1 MAYKK
6 RFDTSSAYG
15 QLIILVFLPI
25 CVLAAVG
32 GILVFHETMRAS
44 ESEQEALAEA
54 VLIRYKPMV
63 TELIP
68 ELLEQEREQL
78 KDNKKT
84 AKQIVGGVASASQ
97 NALETSINNS
107 QLPLS
112 QVHSDHYIGASGGS
126 LNSAVLSEQALGGIK
141 TPSASSAIILD
152 ESRAIDANR
161 SNSTVVPKGA
171 MATLVAIRDK
181 LSRMQSEQHV
191 QRIAII
197 NEDNQV
203 LATVGYGVDEAWP
216 MIDASQNFLSQQETP
231 IGTSYGSV
239 LGEFE
244 GQRLWLLVDMDN
256 EPLYIARYRIAMAL
270 VITGLL
276 TLLILLLSL
285 NIYAKRWIAPIYELR
300 LQLQRTHADNL
311 YKPIP
316 VESDG
321 ELNLLQ
327 QDLVKT
333 LRRLHS
339 SFQELKDH
347 AEQTEDDLRLAF
359 DEMEMQNISIRNSRD
374 AAISTSQAK
383 SAFLA
388 NISHELRTPL
398 NSIDGFINLLA
409 RHGELNAEQDLYVQ
423 TIRKSS
429 AHLLALV
436 NDVLDFSKIEAGK
449 LLLDRHEFDLYD
461 TVYDVVDMLSPVSA
475 EKGLRVAVLFYNDVP
490 MRIIGDAL
498 RLKQILTNIVGNAIK
513 FTDTGDVV
521 VRVSLD
527 DYQDNYLMISVQDSG
542 KGISEADQKMLFQSF
557 SQGDPSITRQYGGSG
572 LGLVISKQL
581 TRLMGGDIGFYDNAQ
596 ENIAN
601 QGATFWFRMPTHVD
615 VLEAETGQTIAL
627 PVLAPLASPTDE
639 FHILVWIN
647 HAASRQ
653 VLKASL
659 QNLPIHLTQ
668 ANSLPGVL
676 ESLKERGNY
685 WDWVIV
691 DNDTQDDMMA
701 LLKQIRLHYQGKLAV
716 FGYQVTADQALL
728 NRYHANI
735 LYEPLDKRQ
744 LYAMLDTQK
753 KTLPV
758 QNQMPRWH
766 GVTVLAVDDH
776 LPNLLVLDALL
787 SEFGINVI
795 TANSG
800 FDAIEIISKQQTKH
814 HKTAKTAQQSLS
826 NKTQLSK
833 AEARAQVSKTTT
845 HSNVNIHNNV
855 DDKTRTDDKDN
866 IDLIFMDIQM
876 PRMSGR
882 EAAQQIRNI
891 ENPDS
896 RIPIIALTAH
906 GLADERDKLIASG
919 IDDYVGKP
927 ISQPQLLQVLQKW
940 LDRPATSERY
950 ALPNPSDSA
959 PDELPID
966 THTQSLSQMPLS
978 TQNVSALNTSTLN
991 ISVSD
996 SLADTLTTPKTAPKK
1011 TPKLLTQNMTS
1022 NYGDS
1027 HYQNTN
1033 VPISTRKPGMRKDH
1047 NISRPLSLKKIRDNY
1062 LRDSQPRDDY
1072 LREPQRVTQPRYQEV
1087 QHPESNVIAGQGQQ
1101 SLDYQPSDSSL
1112 NSSAIAELA
1121 VLDWQD
1127 ALTRSAN
1134 KPDLAATLV
1143 IMMLDTIANEKEA
1156 LAQAWQDR
1164 DRNEL
1169 SQIAHRILGASRY
1182 TGVPQLRQA
1191 SQDLEDKC
1199 LLNIQHTTP
1208 AQFAMLKPYYETLM
1222 LALTNLQTLDL
1233 DPYPELSF
1241 HRLSENDMTW
1251 KMI

>member
-44 ESEQEALAEA
+44 DSEQEVLAEA
-54 VLIRYKPMV
+54 VLIRYTPV
-63 TELIP
+63 IAELIP
-68 ELLEQEREQL
+68 ELLEQERQ
-78 KDNKKT
+78 
-84 AKQIVGGVASASQ
+84 QVG
-97 NALETSINNS
+97 
-107 QLPLS
+107 
-112 QVHSDHYIGASGGS
+112 
-126 LNSAVLSEQALGGIK
+126 
-141 TPSASSAIILD
+141 SSA
-152 ESRAIDANR
+152 ERTQQA
-161 SNSTVVPKGA
+161 A
-171 MATLVAIRDK
+171 MTTLEGIQDK
-181 LSRMQSEQHV
+181 LGRMQSEQHV

-197 NEDNQV
+197 NEGNQI
-203 LATVGYGVDEAWP
+203 LATVGYGLNEEWP
-216 MIDASQNFLSQQETP
+216 LISDSASFLSQRPTP
-231 IGTSYGSV
+231 VGTAYGSV

-244 GQRLWLLVDMDN
+244 GQTLWLLVDMDN

-270 VITGLL
+270 VITGLF
-276 TLLILLLSL
+276 TILILLLSL
-285 NIYAKRWIAPIYELR
+285 NIYSKRWIAPIYELR
-300 LQLQRTHADNL
+300 LQLQRTHVDNL
-311 YKPIP
+311 YQPVP

-327 QDLVKT
+327 QDLVRT
-333 LRRLHS
+333 LRRLHR

-359 DEMEMQNISIRNSRD
+359 DEMEMQNISIRNARD

-409 RHGELNAEQDLYVQ
+409 RHGELNPEQDLYVQ

-449 LLLDRHEFDLYD
+449 LVLDRHEFDLYD
-461 TVYDVVDMLSPVSA
+461 TIYDVVDMLSPVSA
-475 EKGLRVAVLFYNDVP
+475 EKGLRMAVLFYNDVP
-490 MRIIGDAL
+490 MRINGDAL
-498 RLKQILTNIVGNAIK
+498 RLKQVLTNIVGNAIK
-513 FTDTGDVV
+513 FTDSGDVV

-527 DYQDNYLMISVQDSG
+527 DHRDNYLMISVQDSG
-542 KGISEADQKMLFQSF
+542 KGISLADQKMLFQSF
-557 SQGDPSITRQYGGSG
+557 SQGDPSITRQYGGTG

-581 TRLMGGDIGFYDNAQ
+581 TRLMGGDIGFHDNAQ

-601 QGATFWFRMPTHVD
+601 QGATFWFRMPAHVD
-615 VLEAETGQTIAL
+615 VLEAATGQTIEL
-627 PVLAPLASPTDE
+627 PVLAPLASDTDE
-639 FHILVWIN
+639 FNVLVWIN
-647 HAASRQ
+647 HTASIQ

-659 QNLPIHLTQ
+659 QYLPIKLTQ

-676 ESLKERGNY
+676 ESLKEHGNY

-691 DNDTQDDMMA
+691 DDDTQDDMMA

-716 FGYQVTADQALL
+716 FGYQVAADQALL

-744 LYAMLDTQK
+744 LYAMLDTQSRS
-753 KTLPV
+753 TPQSL
-758 QNQMPRWH
+758 QEPRWK

-787 SEFGINVI
+787 SELGIQVV
-795 TANSG
+795 TASSG
-800 FDAIEIISKQQTKH
+800 FDAIEIISKQQTKNI
-814 HKTAKTAQQSLS
+814 KTAKSDKQSLS

-833 AEARAQVSKTTT
+833 AETRDEINKKTNSAFYHEDT
-845 HSNVNIHNNV
+845 SA
-855 DDKTRTDDKDN
+855 DDKAATQDKDN

-876 PRMSGR
+876 PRMSGH
-882 EAAQQIRNI
+882 EAAKQIRNI
-891 ENPDS
+891 ENADS

-919 IDDYVGKP
+919 INDYVGKP

-940 LDRPATSERY
+940 LGRKSTTPQLT
-950 ALPNPSDSA
+950 ALPDTDLQSFGLQHSD
-959 PDELPID
+959 L
-966 THTQSLSQMPLS
+966 QG
-978 TQNVSALNTSTLN
+978 
-991 ISVSD
+991 D
-996 SLADTLTTPKTAPKK
+996 SLQGANVQSIDPTEAELTAIDSLRGYSINDNNLSNDLLSNNVNGQETQASSGMSSDNSTATYPIIRGDGVDRDSTSISSEPKIT
-1011 TPKLLTQNMTS
+1011 
-1022 NYGDS
+1022 
-1027 HYQNTN
+1027 
-1033 VPISTRKPGMRKDH
+1033 
-1047 NISRPLSLKKIRDNY
+1047 RPLSLKKIRDDY
-1062 LRDSQPRDDY
+1062 LRDSQPRDGYRRDTA
-1072 LREPQRVTQPRYQEV
+1072 RDIQPRY
-1087 QHPESNVIAGQGQQ
+1087 ESLRLQKQGQSPLLQ
-1101 SLDYQPSDSSL
+1101 SPTKSIDSSQDQ
-1112 NSSAIAELA
+1112 NSQDRTAHVNSTLHEQINNDLSHNNISKSDTSNI
-1121 VLDWQD
+1121 LDWQD

-1134 KPDLAATLV
+1134 KPELAAKLI
-1143 IMMLDTIANEKEA
+1143 IMMIDTINDEKQA
-1156 LAQAWQDR
+1156 LIQAWEAH
-1164 DRNEL
+1164 DRNML
-1169 SQIAHRILGASRY
+1169 AQIAHRILGGSRY

-1199 LLNIQHTTP
+1199 LLNVQHTTP
-1208 AQFAMLKPYYETLM
+1208 VQFAMIEPYYE
-1222 LALTNLQTLDL
+1222 ALLTALDNLQKVDL
-1233 DPYPELSF
+1233 SSYPQLNY

>member
-32 GILVFHETMRAS
+32 GILVFYETTRAS
-44 ESEQEALAEA
+44 NTEQEVLAEA
-54 VLIRYKPMV
+54 VLIRHTPAIA
-63 TELIP
+63 ELIP
-68 ELLEQEREQL
+68 ELLEQAGQQ
-78 KDNKKT
+78 DDSDANTDKT
-84 AKQIVGGVASASQ
+84 AME
-97 NALETSINNS
+97 LE
-107 QLPLS
+107 
-112 QVHSDHYIGASGGS
+112 G
-126 LNSAVLSEQALGGIK
+126 
-141 TPSASSAIILD
+141 
-152 ESRAIDANR
+152 
-161 SNSTVVPKGA
+161 
-171 MATLVAIRDK
+171 IRDK
-181 LSRMQSEQHV
+181 LGRIQSEQHV

-197 NEDNQV
+197 DENNQV
-203 LATVGYGVDEAWP
+203 LMAVGYGLNEEWP
-216 MIDASQNFLSQQETP
+216 PLDINVKEMSLSQKPTP
-231 IGTSYGSV
+231 IGTAYGRL

-270 VITGLL
+270 VITGLF
-276 TLLILLLSL
+276 TILILLLSL
-285 NIYAKRWIAPIYELR
+285 NIYSKRWIAPIYELR
-300 LQLQRTHADNL
+300 LQLQRTDVDNL
-311 YKPIP
+311 YQPIP

-333 LRRLHS
+333 LRRLHR
-339 SFQELKDH
+339 SFQDLKDH

-359 DEMEMQNISIRNSRD
+359 DEMEMQNISIRNARD

-409 RHGELNAEQDLYVQ
+409 RHGELNPEQDLYVQ

-449 LLLDRHEFDLYD
+449 LVLDRHEFDLYD
-461 TVYDVVDMLSPVSA
+461 TIYDVVDMLSPVAA
-475 EKGLRVAVLFYNDVP
+475 EKGLRMAVLFYNDVP
-490 MRIIGDAL
+490 MRINGDAL
-498 RLKQILTNIVGNAIK
+498 RLKQVLTNIVGNAIK
-513 FTDTGDVV
+513 FTDSGDVV

-527 DYQDNYLMISVQDSG
+527 DHRDNYLMISVQDSG
-542 KGISEADQKMLFQSF
+542 KGISLADQKMLFQSF
-557 SQGDPSITRQYGGSG
+557 SQGDPSITRQYGGTG

-581 TRLMGGDIGFYDNAQ
+581 TRLMGGDIGFHDNAQ

-601 QGATFWFRMPTHVD
+601 QGATFWFRMPAHVD
-615 VLEAETGQTIAL
+615 VLEAATGQTIEL
-627 PVLAPLASPTDE
+627 PVLAPLASDTDE
-639 FHILVWIN
+639 FNVLVWIN
-647 HAASRQ
+647 HTASIQ

-659 QNLPIHLTQ
+659 QYLPIKLTQ

-691 DNDTQDDMMA
+691 DDDTQDDMMA

-716 FGYQVTADQALL
+716 FGYQVAADQALL
-728 NRYHANI
+728 NRYHANV

-744 LYAMLDTQK
+744 LYAMLDTQNRSMPK
-753 KTLPV
+753 SL
-758 QNQMPRWH
+758 QEPRWK

-787 SEFGINVI
+787 SELGIQVI
-795 TANSG
+795 TASSG
-800 FDAIEIISKQQTKH
+800 FDAIEIISKQQTKTL
-814 HKTAKTAQQSLS
+814 KTAKGDKQSLS
-826 NKTQLSK
+826 NKTQRSK
-833 AEARAQVSKTTT
+833 AEARREVGKK
-845 HSNVNIHNNV
+845 SNNGLYTEEVGTE
-855 DDKTRTDDKDN
+855 DKGAVHDKGS

-876 PRMSGR
+876 PRMSGH
-882 EAAQQIRNI
+882 EAARQIRNI
-891 ENPDS
+891 ENEDS

-919 IDDYVGKP
+919 INDYVGKP

-940 LDRPATSERY
+940 LGRTTTTPQLT
-950 ALPNPSDSA
+950 ALPDTTLQSANLQEEETPFTDVQSGYAPNENTEEYSSWPSDSTIMA
-959 PDELPID
+959 YPIVKGEQSGRDDMSD
-966 THTQSLSQMPLS
+966 TVNP
-978 TQNVSALNTSTLN
+978 
-991 ISVSD
+991 
-996 SLADTLTTPKTAPKK
+996 
-1011 TPKLLTQNMTS
+1011 
-1022 NYGDS
+1022 
-1027 HYQNTN
+1027 
-1033 VPISTRKPGMRKDH
+1033 RK
-1047 NISRPLSLKKIRDNY
+1047 ITRPLSLKKIRDDY
-1062 LRDSQPRDDY
+1062 LRDSQPREDY
-1072 LREPQRVTQPRYQEV
+1072 RRETPRVTQPRYENFRLQNQEEMPLLYPANDKV
-1087 QHPESNVIAGQGQQ
+1087 TNNRVANDRADSPRNENAVNIESAPYEQNKQ
-1101 SLDYQPSDSSL
+1101 DSDGKPL
-1112 NSSAIAELA
+1112 AI
-1121 VLDWQD
+1121 LDWQD

-1134 KPDLAATLV
+1134 KPDLAAKLI
-1143 IMMLDTIANEKEA
+1143 IMMIDTINDEKQA
-1156 LAQAWQDR
+1156 LTQAWEAR
-1164 DRNEL
+1164 DRPML
-1169 SQIAHRILGASRY
+1169 AQIAHRILGGSRY

-1208 AQFAMLKPYYETLM
+1208 AQFAMLEPYYV
-1222 LALTNLQTLDL
+1222 ALLSALNNLQMLDL
-1233 DPYPELSF
+1233 SAYPQLNY

>member
-6 RFDTSSAYG
+6 RFDNSSAYG

-25 CVLAAVG
+25 CILAAVG
-32 GILVFHETMRAS
+32 GILVFNETMRAS

-54 VLIRYKPMV
+54 VLIRYQPMV

-68 ELLEQEREQL
+68 SLLEQERQQSVANEQ
-78 KDNKKT
+78 N
-84 AKQIVGGVASASQ
+84 AQNIANSMAAASQ
-97 NALETSINNS
+97 TALEDSIRS
-107 QLPLS
+107 ERLPIS
-112 QVHSDHYIGASGGS
+112 QVHSDNYISPRGGRLGS
-126 LNSAVLSEQALGGIK
+126 TVLSEDSLSVPSNNAMVNESQANAGK
-141 TPSASSAIILD
+141 PAQ
-152 ESRAIDANR
+152 
-161 SNSTVVPKGA
+161 GA
-171 MATLVAIRDK
+171 MGTLVSIRDR

-197 NEDNQV
+197 NENNQV
-203 LATVGYGVDEAWP
+203 LAAVGYGVNESWP
-216 MIDASQNFLSQQETP
+216 VIDTTQSFLTKKATP
-231 IGTSYGSV
+231 IGTAYGSV
-239 LGEFE
+239 LGDFE

-276 TLLILLLSL
+276 TILILLLSL

-300 LQLQRTHADNL
+300 LQLQRTHVDNL

-359 DEMEMQNISIRNSRD
+359 DEMEMQNISIRNARD

-409 RHGELNAEQDLYVQ
+409 RHGELNPEQDLYVQ

-449 LLLDRHEFDLYD
+449 LVLDRHEFDLYD
-461 TVYDVVDMLSPVSA
+461 TIYDVVDMLSPVSA
-475 EKGLRVAVLFYNDVP
+475 EKGLRMAVLFYNDVP
-490 MRIIGDAL
+490 MRIVGDAL
-498 RLKQILTNIVGNAIK
+498 RLKQVLTNLVGNAIK
-513 FTDTGDVV
+513 FTDGGDVV

-527 DYQDNYLMISVQDSG
+527 DHRDNYLMISIQDSG
-542 KGISEADQKMLFQSF
+542 KGISLADQKMLFQSF
-557 SQGDPSITRQYGGSG
+557 SQGDPSITRQYGGTG

-581 TRLMGGDIGFYDNAQ
+581 TRIMGGDIGFYDNAQ

-601 QGATFWFRMPTHVD
+601 QGATFWFRMPTHID
-615 VLEAETGQTIAL
+615 VLEAATGQTIAL
-627 PVLAPLASPTDE
+627 PVLAPLASASDE
-639 FHILVWIN
+639 FNVLVWIN
-647 HAASRQ
+647 HVASRQ

-659 QNLPIHLTQ
+659 QNLPIKLTQ

-676 ESLKERGNY
+676 ESLKEQGNY

-716 FGYQVTADQALL
+716 FGYQVAADQTLL
-728 NRYHANI
+728 NRYQANI

-753 KTLPV
+753 KSASLQV
-758 QNQMPRWH
+758 QAPQWQ

-787 SEFGINVI
+787 SELGIHVI

-800 FDAIEIISKQQTKH
+800 FEAIELISKQQTKNI
-814 HKTAKTAQQSLS
+814 KTTKPNQRSLAS
-826 NKTQLSK
+826 KTQTSK
-833 AEARAQVSKTTT
+833 AEDRAQPHKASSTMTST
-845 HSNVNIHNNV
+845 I
-855 DDKTRTDDKDN
+855 DKGTEEQAATNLASQSSDKN
-866 IDLIFMDIQM
+866 RIDLIFMDIQM

-882 EAAQQIRNI
+882 EAAQQIRKI
-891 ENPDS
+891 EAPDS
-896 RIPIIALTAH
+896 HIPIIALTAH
-906 GLADERDKLIASG
+906 GLSDERDKLIASG

-927 ISQPQLLQVLQKW
+927 ISQPQLLRVLQKW
-940 LDRPATSERY
+940 LCR
-950 ALPNPSDSA
+950 
-959 PDELPID
+959 
-966 THTQSLSQMPLS
+966 
-978 TQNVSALNTSTLN
+978 TSTPQRLTEETP
-991 ISVSD
+991 SSQ
-996 SLADTLTTPKTAPKK
+996 SQPTDTSAIDAQGLGTQTA
-1011 TPKLLTQNMTS
+1011 LTS
-1022 NYGDS
+1022 NNNS
-1027 HYQNTN
+1027 L
-1033 VPISTRKPGMRKDH
+1033 VPFESSTSIIEKPTTSYDVSVTHINDKPLGLQANKK
-1047 NISRPLSLKKIRDNY
+1047 ITRPLSLKKIRDDY

-1072 LREPQRVTQPRYQEV
+1072 MREPARITQPRYENPQYQDLQYQEPASIED
-1087 QHPESNVIAGQGQQ
+1087 QA
-1101 SLDYQPSDSSL
+1101 YQALDSSDAQDVENTSEL
-1112 NSSAIAELA
+1112 RLSKSKDTRFKTIAIDDLD
-1121 VLDWQD
+1121 VLDWED
-1127 ALTRSAN
+1127 ALTRSAH
-1134 KPDLAATLV
+1134 KPDLAAKLI
-1143 IMMLDTIANEKEA
+1143 IMMIDTIADEKDT
-1156 LAQAWQDR
+1156 LTQAWQAR
-1164 DRNEL
+1164 DRSML
-1169 SQIAHRILGASRY
+1169 AQIAHRILGASRY

-1191 SQDLEDKC
+1191 SQNLEDKC

-1208 AQFAMLKPYYETLM
+1208 AQFAMLKPYYEGLL
-1222 LALTNLQTLDL
+1222 LALTNLQALDL
-1233 DPYPELSF
+1233 SPYPQLSY

>member
-44 ESEQEALAEA
+44 DSEQEVLAEA
-54 VLIRYKPMV
+54 VLIRYTPV
-63 TELIP
+63 IAELIP
-68 ELLEQEREQL
+68 ELLEQERQ
-78 KDNKKT
+78 
-84 AKQIVGGVASASQ
+84 QVG
-97 NALETSINNS
+97 
-107 QLPLS
+107 
-112 QVHSDHYIGASGGS
+112 
-126 LNSAVLSEQALGGIK
+126 
-141 TPSASSAIILD
+141 SSA
-152 ESRAIDANR
+152 EGTQRA
-161 SNSTVVPKGA
+161 A
-171 MATLVAIRDK
+171 MTTLEGIQDK
-181 LSRMQSEQHV
+181 LGRMQSEQHV

-197 NEDNQV
+197 NEGNQI
-203 LATVGYGVDEAWP
+203 LATVGYGLNEEWP
-216 MIDASQNFLSQQETP
+216 LISDSASFLSQRPTP
-231 IGTSYGSV
+231 VGTAYGSV

-244 GQRLWLLVDMDN
+244 GQTLWLLVDMDN

-270 VITGLL
+270 VITGLF
-276 TLLILLLSL
+276 TILILLLSL
-285 NIYAKRWIAPIYELR
+285 NIYSKRWIAPIYELR
-300 LQLQRTHADNL
+300 LQLQRTHVDNL
-311 YKPIP
+311 YQPVP

-327 QDLVKT
+327 QDLVRT
-333 LRRLHS
+333 LRRLHR

-359 DEMEMQNISIRNSRD
+359 DEMEMQNISIRNARD

-409 RHGELNAEQDLYVQ
+409 RHGELNPEQDLYVQ

-449 LLLDRHEFDLYD
+449 LVLDRHEFDLYD
-461 TVYDVVDMLSPVSA
+461 TIYDVVDMLSPVSA
-475 EKGLRVAVLFYNDVP
+475 EKGLRMAVLFYNDVP
-490 MRIIGDAL
+490 MRINGDAL
-498 RLKQILTNIVGNAIK
+498 RLKQVLTNIVGNAIK
-513 FTDTGDVV
+513 FTDSGDVV

-527 DYQDNYLMISVQDSG
+527 DHRDNYLMISVQDSG
-542 KGISEADQKMLFQSF
+542 KGISLADQKMLFQSF
-557 SQGDPSITRQYGGSG
+557 SQGDPSITRQYGGTG

-581 TRLMGGDIGFYDNAQ
+581 TRLMGGDIGFHDNAQ

-601 QGATFWFRMPTHVD
+601 QGATFWFRMPAHVD
-615 VLEAETGQTIAL
+615 VLEAATGQTIEL
-627 PVLAPLASPTDE
+627 PVLAPLASETDE
-639 FHILVWIN
+639 FNVLVWIN
-647 HAASRQ
+647 HTASIQ

-659 QNLPIHLTQ
+659 QYLPIKLTQ

-676 ESLKERGNY
+676 ESLKEHGNY

-691 DNDTQDDMMA
+691 DDDTQDDMMA

-716 FGYQVTADQALL
+716 FGYQVAADQALL

-744 LYAMLDTQK
+744 LYAMLDTQSRS
-753 KTLPV
+753 TPQSL
-758 QNQMPRWH
+758 QEPRWK

-787 SEFGINVI
+787 SELGIQVV
-795 TANSG
+795 TASSG
-800 FDAIEIISKQQTKH
+800 FDAIEIISKQQTKNI
-814 HKTAKTAQQSLS
+814 KTAKSDKQSLS

-833 AEARAQVSKTTT
+833 AETRDEINKKTNSAFYHEDT
-845 HSNVNIHNNV
+845 SA
-855 DDKTRTDDKDN
+855 DDKAGTQDKDN

-876 PRMSGR
+876 PRMSGH
-882 EAAQQIRNI
+882 EAAKQIRNI
-891 ENPDS
+891 ENADS

-919 IDDYVGKP
+919 INDYVGKP

-940 LDRPATSERY
+940 LGRKSTTPQLT
-950 ALPNPSDSA
+950 ALPDTDLQNFGLQHPDLQSDNLQDA
-959 PDELPID
+959 NVQGANVKGTDPTGAELTAI
-966 THTQSLSQMPLS
+966 
-978 TQNVSALNTSTLN
+978 
-991 ISVSD
+991 D
-996 SLADTLTTPKTAPKK
+996 SLRGYSINDNDLSNDLLSNNVNGQETQASSDISSDTLTATYPIIRGVGVDRNSTSVSSEPKIT
-1011 TPKLLTQNMTS
+1011 
-1022 NYGDS
+1022 
-1027 HYQNTN
+1027 
-1033 VPISTRKPGMRKDH
+1033 
-1047 NISRPLSLKKIRDNY
+1047 RPLSLKKIRDDY
-1062 LRDSQPRDDY
+1062 LRDSQPREGYRRDTARDI
-1072 LREPQRVTQPRYQEV
+1072 QPRY
-1087 QHPESNVIAGQGQQ
+1087 ESLRLQKQGQSPLLRSTTKSIDNSPDRSIQ
-1101 SLDYQPSDSSL
+1101 DSSSQDGTANA
-1112 NSSAIAELA
+1112 NSALHEQINNDLSNNNISKSDTSNI
-1121 VLDWQD
+1121 LDWQD

-1134 KPDLAATLV
+1134 KPELAAKLI
-1143 IMMLDTIANEKEA
+1143 IMMIDTINDEKQA
-1156 LAQAWQDR
+1156 LIQAWEAH
-1164 DRNEL
+1164 DRNML
-1169 SQIAHRILGASRY
+1169 AQIAHRILGGSRY

-1199 LLNIQHTTP
+1199 LLNVQHTTP
-1208 AQFAMLKPYYETLM
+1208 VQFAMIEPYYEALLM
-1222 LALTNLQTLDL
+1222 ALDNLQKVDL
-1233 DPYPELSF
+1233 SSYPQLNY

>member
-44 ESEQEALAEA
+44 DSEQEVLAEA
-54 VLIRYKPMV
+54 VLIRYTPV
-63 TELIP
+63 IAELIP
-68 ELLEQEREQL
+68 ELLEQERQ
-78 KDNKKT
+78 
-84 AKQIVGGVASASQ
+84 QVGSSVERTQQAAMTT
-97 NALETSINNS
+97 LE
-107 QLPLS
+107 
-112 QVHSDHYIGASGGS
+112 
-126 LNSAVLSEQALGGIK
+126 GIQ
-141 TPSASSAIILD
+141 
-152 ESRAIDANR
+152 
-161 SNSTVVPKGA
+161 
-171 MATLVAIRDK
+171 DK
-181 LSRMQSEQHV
+181 LGRMQSEQHV

-197 NEDNQV
+197 NEGNQI
-203 LATVGYGVDEAWP
+203 LATVGYGLNEEWP
-216 MIDASQNFLSQQETP
+216 LISDSASFLSQRPTP
-231 IGTSYGSV
+231 VGTAYGSV

-244 GQRLWLLVDMDN
+244 GQTLWLLVDMDN

-270 VITGLL
+270 VITGLF
-276 TLLILLLSL
+276 TILILLLSL
-285 NIYAKRWIAPIYELR
+285 NIYSKRWIAPIYELR
-300 LQLQRTHADNL
+300 LQLQRTHVDNL
-311 YKPIP
+311 YQPVP

-327 QDLVKT
+327 QDLVRT
-333 LRRLHS
+333 LRRLHR

-359 DEMEMQNISIRNSRD
+359 DEMEMQNISIRNARD

-409 RHGELNAEQDLYVQ
+409 RHGELNPEQDLYVQ

-449 LLLDRHEFDLYD
+449 LVLDRHEFDLYD
-461 TVYDVVDMLSPVSA
+461 TIYDVVDMLSPVSA
-475 EKGLRVAVLFYNDVP
+475 EKGLRMAVLFYNDVP
-490 MRIIGDAL
+490 MRINGDAL
-498 RLKQILTNIVGNAIK
+498 RLKQVLTNIVGNAIK
-513 FTDTGDVV
+513 FTDSGDVV

-527 DYQDNYLMISVQDSG
+527 DHRDNYLMISVQDSG
-542 KGISEADQKMLFQSF
+542 KGISLADQKMLFQSF
-557 SQGDPSITRQYGGSG
+557 SQGDPSITRQYGGTG

-581 TRLMGGDIGFYDNAQ
+581 TRLMGGDIGFHDNAQ

-601 QGATFWFRMPTHVD
+601 QGATFWFRMPAHVD
-615 VLEAETGQTIAL
+615 VLEAATGQTIEL
-627 PVLAPLASPTDE
+627 PVLAPLASETDE
-639 FHILVWIN
+639 FNVLVWIN
-647 HAASRQ
+647 HTASIQ

-659 QNLPIHLTQ
+659 QYLPIKLTQ

-676 ESLKERGNY
+676 ESLKEHGNY

-691 DNDTQDDMMA
+691 DDDTQDDMMA

-716 FGYQVTADQALL
+716 FGYQVAADQALL

-744 LYAMLDTQK
+744 LYAMLDTQSRS
-753 KTLPV
+753 TPQSL
-758 QNQMPRWH
+758 QEPRWK

-787 SEFGINVI
+787 SELGIHVV
-795 TANSG
+795 TASSG
-800 FDAIEIISKQQTKH
+800 FDAIEIISKQQTKNI
-814 HKTAKTAQQSLS
+814 KTAKSDKQSLS

-833 AEARAQVSKTTT
+833 AETRDEINKKTNSAFYHEDT
-845 HSNVNIHNNV
+845 SA
-855 DDKTRTDDKDN
+855 DDKVAMQDKDN

-876 PRMSGR
+876 PRMSGH
-882 EAAQQIRNI
+882 EAAKQIRNI
-891 ENPDS
+891 ENADS

-919 IDDYVGKP
+919 INDYVGKP

-940 LDRPATSERY
+940 LGRKSATPQLT
-950 ALPNPSDSA
+950 ALPDTDLQSFGLQH
-959 PDELPID
+959 PDLQDDNLQDANVQGANVQSLDPTEAELTPID
-966 THTQSLSQMPLS
+966 SLRGYSINDNDLSNDLLSNKVNNKESQASSGMS
-978 TQNVSALNTSTLN
+978 SDDSTSTYPIIRGDGVDRN
-991 ISVSD
+991 STSVS
-996 SLADTLTTPKTAPKK
+996 SEPKIT
-1011 TPKLLTQNMTS
+1011 
-1022 NYGDS
+1022 
-1027 HYQNTN
+1027 
-1033 VPISTRKPGMRKDH
+1033 
-1047 NISRPLSLKKIRDNY
+1047 RPLSLKKIRDDY
-1062 LRDSQPRDDY
+1062 LRDSQPRDGYRRDTA
-1072 LREPQRVTQPRYQEV
+1072 RDIQPRY
-1087 QHPESNVIAGQGQQ
+1087 ESLRLQKQGQSPLLQ
-1101 SLDYQPSDSSL
+1101 SPTKSIDNSPDRSSQDQSSHDSATNANSTLHEQINNDLSNNNISKSDTS
-1112 NSSAIAELA
+1112 NI
-1121 VLDWQD
+1121 LDWQD

-1134 KPDLAATLV
+1134 KPELAAKLI
-1143 IMMLDTIANEKEA
+1143 IMMIDTTNDEKQA
-1156 LAQAWQDR
+1156 LIQAWEAH
-1164 DRNEL
+1164 DRNML
-1169 SQIAHRILGASRY
+1169 AQIAHRILGGSRY

-1199 LLNIQHTTP
+1199 LLNVQHTTP
-1208 AQFAMLKPYYETLM
+1208 VQFAMIEPYYE
-1222 LALTNLQTLDL
+1222 ALLTALDNLQKVDL
-1233 DPYPELSF
+1233 SSYPQLNY

>member
-32 GILVFHETMRAS
+32 GILVFYETMRAS
-44 ESEQEALAEA
+44 NSEQEVLAEA
-54 VLIRYKPMV
+54 VLIRHAPAIA
-63 TELIP
+63 ELVP
-68 ELLEQEREQL
+68 ELLEQEQRQQTDSEAAA
-78 KDNKKT
+78 DET
-84 AKQIVGGVASASQ
+84 AATK
-97 NALETSINNS
+97 LE
-107 QLPLS
+107 
-112 QVHSDHYIGASGGS
+112 G
-126 LNSAVLSEQALGGIK
+126 
-141 TPSASSAIILD
+141 
-152 ESRAIDANR
+152 
-161 SNSTVVPKGA
+161 
-171 MATLVAIRDK
+171 IRDK
-181 LSRMQSEQHV
+181 LGRMQSEQHV

-197 NEDNQV
+197 NENNEV
-203 LATVGYGVDEAWP
+203 LMAVGYGLNEEWP
-216 MIDASQNFLSQQETP
+216 PLDIGSDVKENFVSQKPTA
-231 IGTSYGSV
+231 IGTAYGSV
-239 LGEFE
+239 LGDFE
-244 GQRLWLLVDMDN
+244 GRRLWLLVDMDN

-270 VITGLL
+270 VITGLF
-276 TLLILLLSL
+276 TILILLLSL
-285 NIYAKRWIAPIYELR
+285 NIYSKRWIAPIYELR
-300 LQLQRTHADNL
+300 LQLQRTHVDNL
-311 YKPIP
+311 YQPIP

-333 LRRLHS
+333 LRRLHR

-359 DEMEMQNISIRNSRD
+359 DEMEMQNISIRNARD

-409 RHGELNAEQDLYVQ
+409 RHGELNPEQDLYVQ

-449 LLLDRHEFDLYD
+449 LVLDRHEFDLYD
-461 TVYDVVDMLSPVSA
+461 TIYDVVDMLSPVSA
-475 EKGLRVAVLFYNDVP
+475 EKGLRMAVLFYNDVP
-490 MRIIGDAL
+490 MRINGDAL
-498 RLKQILTNIVGNAIK
+498 RLKQVLTNIVGNAIK
-513 FTDTGDVV
+513 FTDSGDVV

-527 DYQDNYLMISVQDSG
+527 DHRDNYLMISVQDSG
-542 KGISEADQKMLFQSF
+542 KGISLADQKMLFQSF
-557 SQGDPSITRQYGGSG
+557 SQGDPSITRQYGGTG

-581 TRLMGGDIGFYDNAQ
+581 TRLMGGDIGFHDNAQ

-601 QGATFWFRMPTHVD
+601 QGATFWFRMPAHVD
-615 VLEAETGQTIAL
+615 VLEAATGQTIEL
-627 PVLAPLASPTDE
+627 PVLAPLASDTDE
-639 FHILVWIN
+639 FNVLVWIN
-647 HAASRQ
+647 HTASIQ

-659 QNLPIHLTQ
+659 QYLPIKLTQ

-691 DNDTQDDMMA
+691 DDDTQDDMMA

-716 FGYQVTADQALL
+716 FGYQVAADQALL

-744 LYAMLDTQK
+744 LYAMLDTQNRSV
-753 KTLPV
+753 PNSM
-758 QNQMPRWH
+758 QEPRWK

-787 SEFGINVI
+787 SELGIQVI
-795 TANSG
+795 TASSG
-800 FDAIEIISKQQTKH
+800 FDAIEIISKQQTKNL
-814 HKTAKTAQQSLS
+814 KTAKSDKRSLS

-833 AEARAQVSKTTT
+833 AEARDEISKK
-845 HSNVNIHNNV
+845 SNSALYTE
-855 DDKTRTDDKDN
+855 DSSSEDKGTVQDKSN

-876 PRMSGR
+876 PRMSGH
-882 EAAQQIRNI
+882 EAARQIRNI
-891 ENPDS
+891 ESDDN
-896 RIPIIALTAH
+896 RVPIIALTAH

-919 IDDYVGKP
+919 INDYVGKP

-940 LDRPATSERY
+940 LGRTTTTPQLT
-950 ALPNPSDSA
+950 ALPDTTLQGMDLQENPAQSQNVDDYSTWPSDSTMMA
-959 PDELPID
+959 YPIIKGDENRMEGVPDMAN
-966 THTQSLSQMPLS
+966 QRK
-978 TQNVSALNTSTLN
+978 
-991 ISVSD
+991 
-996 SLADTLTTPKTAPKK
+996 LT
-1011 TPKLLTQNMTS
+1011 
-1022 NYGDS
+1022 
-1027 HYQNTN
+1027 
-1033 VPISTRKPGMRKDH
+1033 
-1047 NISRPLSLKKIRDNY
+1047 RPLSLKKIRDDY
-1062 LRDSQPRDDY
+1062 LRDSQPREDY
-1072 LREPQRVTQPRYQEV
+1072 RRETPRETQPRYESLRLHKQGATSSLYSSKDTLDSANEGSTASMGSALYEQEKINLGSH
-1087 QHPESNVIAGQGQQ
+1087 HPSHHYPRVDDSH
-1101 SLDYQPSDSSL
+1101 SLD
-1112 NSSAIAELA
+1112 I
-1121 VLDWQD
+1121 LDWQD

-1134 KPDLAATLV
+1134 KPDLAAKLI
-1143 IMMLDTIANEKEA
+1143 IMMLDTINDEKQA
-1156 LAQAWQDR
+1156 LTQAWDNR
-1164 DRNEL
+1164 DRHML
-1169 SQIAHRILGASRY
+1169 AQIAHRILGGSRY

-1199 LLNIQHTTP
+1199 LLNLQHTTP
-1208 AQFAMLKPYYETLM
+1208 AQFAMLEPYYV
-1222 LALTNLQTLDL
+1222 ALLTALNNLQTLDL
-1233 DPYPELSF
+1233 STYPQLNY

>member
-44 ESEQEALAEA
+44 DSEQEVLAEA
-54 VLIRYKPMV
+54 VLIRYTPV
-63 TELIP
+63 IAELIP
-68 ELLEQEREQL
+68 ELLEQERQ
-78 KDNKKT
+78 
-84 AKQIVGGVASASQ
+84 QVG
-97 NALETSINNS
+97 
-107 QLPLS
+107 
-112 QVHSDHYIGASGGS
+112 
-126 LNSAVLSEQALGGIK
+126 
-141 TPSASSAIILD
+141 SSA
-152 ESRAIDANR
+152 EGTQRA
-161 SNSTVVPKGA
+161 A
-171 MATLVAIRDK
+171 MTTLEGIQDK
-181 LSRMQSEQHV
+181 LGRMQSEQHV

-197 NEDNQV
+197 NEGNQI
-203 LATVGYGVDEAWP
+203 LATVGYGLNEEWP
-216 MIDASQNFLSQQETP
+216 LISDSASFLSQRPTP
-231 IGTSYGSV
+231 VGTAYGSV

-244 GQRLWLLVDMDN
+244 GQTLWLLVDMDN

-270 VITGLL
+270 VITGLF
-276 TLLILLLSL
+276 TILILLLSL
-285 NIYAKRWIAPIYELR
+285 NIYSKRWIAPIYELR
-300 LQLQRTHADNL
+300 LQLQRTHVDNL
-311 YKPIP
+311 YQPVP

-327 QDLVKT
+327 QDLVRT
-333 LRRLHS
+333 LRRLHR

-359 DEMEMQNISIRNSRD
+359 DEMEMQNISIRNARD

-409 RHGELNAEQDLYVQ
+409 RHGELNPEQDLYVQ

-449 LLLDRHEFDLYD
+449 LVLDRHEFDLYD
-461 TVYDVVDMLSPVSA
+461 TIYDVVDMLSPVSA
-475 EKGLRVAVLFYNDVP
+475 EKGLRMAVLFYNDVP
-490 MRIIGDAL
+490 MRINGDAL
-498 RLKQILTNIVGNAIK
+498 RLKQVLTNIVGNAIK
-513 FTDTGDVV
+513 FTDSGDVV

-527 DYQDNYLMISVQDSG
+527 DHRDNYLMISVQDSG
-542 KGISEADQKMLFQSF
+542 KGISLADQKMLFQSF
-557 SQGDPSITRQYGGSG
+557 SQGDPSITRQYGGTG

-581 TRLMGGDIGFYDNAQ
+581 TRLMGGDIGFHDNAQ

-601 QGATFWFRMPTHVD
+601 QGATFWFRMPAHVD
-615 VLEAETGQTIAL
+615 VLEAATGQTIEL
-627 PVLAPLASPTDE
+627 PILAPLASETDE
-639 FHILVWIN
+639 FNVLVWIN
-647 HAASRQ
+647 HTASIQ

-659 QNLPIHLTQ
+659 QYLPIKLTQ

-676 ESLKERGNY
+676 ESLKEHGNY

-691 DNDTQDDMMA
+691 DDDTQDDMMA

-716 FGYQVTADQALL
+716 FGYQVAADQALL

-744 LYAMLDTQK
+744 LYAMLDTQSRS
-753 KTLPV
+753 TPQSL
-758 QNQMPRWH
+758 QEPRWK

-787 SEFGINVI
+787 SELGIQVV
-795 TANSG
+795 TASSG
-800 FDAIEIISKQQTKH
+800 FDAIEIISKQQTKNI
-814 HKTAKTAQQSLS
+814 KTAKSDKQSLS

-833 AEARAQVSKTTT
+833 AETRDEINKKTNSAFYHEDT
-845 HSNVNIHNNV
+845 SA
-855 DDKTRTDDKDN
+855 DDKAATQDKDN

-876 PRMSGR
+876 PRMSGH
-882 EAAQQIRNI
+882 EAAKQIRNI
-891 ENPDS
+891 ENADS

-919 IDDYVGKP
+919 INDYVGKP

-940 LDRPATSERY
+940 LGRKSTTPQLT
-950 ALPNPSDSA
+950 ALPDTDLQSFGLRHSDLQGANVKDTDSSEA
-959 PDELPID
+959 ELTAIDSLRGYSINDNGLSNDLLSNNVNGQETQVSSGMSSDDSTATYPIIRGD
-966 THTQSLSQMPLS
+966 GVDRNS
-978 TQNVSALNTSTLN
+978 T
-991 ISVSD
+991 SVS
-996 SLADTLTTPKTAPKK
+996 SEPKIT
-1011 TPKLLTQNMTS
+1011 
-1022 NYGDS
+1022 
-1027 HYQNTN
+1027 
-1033 VPISTRKPGMRKDH
+1033 
-1047 NISRPLSLKKIRDNY
+1047 RPLSLKKIRDDY
-1062 LRDSQPRDDY
+1062 LRDSQPREGYRRDAARDI
-1072 LREPQRVTQPRYQEV
+1072 QPRY
-1087 QHPESNVIAGQGQQ
+1087 ESLRLQKQGQSPLLQ
-1101 SLDYQPSDSSL
+1101 STTKSIDSSQDKRPQDQSFHDRTAHDNTTL
-1112 NSSAIAELA
+1112 HEQINNDLSNNNISKSDTSNI
-1121 VLDWQD
+1121 LDWQD

-1134 KPDLAATLV
+1134 KPELAAKLI
-1143 IMMLDTIANEKEA
+1143 IMMIDTINDEKQA
-1156 LAQAWQDR
+1156 LIQAWEAH
-1164 DRNEL
+1164 DRNML
-1169 SQIAHRILGASRY
+1169 AQIAHRILGGSRY

-1199 LLNIQHTTP
+1199 LLNVQHTTP
-1208 AQFAMLKPYYETLM
+1208 VQFAMIEPYYE
-1222 LALTNLQTLDL
+1222 ALLTALDNLQKVDL
-1233 DPYPELSF
+1233 SSYPQLNY

>member
-32 GILVFHETMRAS
+32 GILVFYETMRAS
-44 ESEQEALAEA
+44 NSEQEVLAEA
-54 VLIRYKPMV
+54 VLIRYTPAIA
-63 TELIP
+63 ELIP
-68 ELLEQEREQL
+68 ELLEQERSQASRD
-78 KDNKKT
+78 DNADNTVLTKLE
-84 AKQIVGGVASASQ
+84 GVQ
-97 NALETSINNS
+97 
-107 QLPLS
+107 
-112 QVHSDHYIGASGGS
+112 
-126 LNSAVLSEQALGGIK
+126 
-141 TPSASSAIILD
+141 
-152 ESRAIDANR
+152 
-161 SNSTVVPKGA
+161 
-171 MATLVAIRDK
+171 DK
-181 LSRMQSEQHV
+181 LGRMQSEQHV

-197 NEDNQV
+197 NENNQV
-203 LATVGYGVDEAWP
+203 LAAVGYGLNEAWP
-216 MIDASQNFLSQQETP
+216 SIDVTEDFLSQRPTP
-231 IGTSYGSV
+231 IGTAYGSV

-270 VITGLL
+270 VITGLF
-276 TLLILLLSL
+276 TILILLLSL
-285 NIYAKRWIAPIYELR
+285 NIYSKRWIAPIYELR
-300 LQLQRTHADNL
+300 LQLQRTHVDNL
-311 YKPIP
+311 YQPIP

-333 LRRLHS
+333 LRRLHR
-339 SFQELKDH
+339 SFQDLKDH

-359 DEMEMQNISIRNSRD
+359 DEMEMQNISIRNARD

-409 RHGELNAEQDLYVQ
+409 RHGELNPEQDLYVQ

-449 LLLDRHEFDLYD
+449 LVLDRHEFDLYD
-461 TVYDVVDMLSPVSA
+461 TIYDVVDMLSPVAA
-475 EKGLRVAVLFYNDVP
+475 EKGLRMAVLFYNDVP
-490 MRIIGDAL
+490 MRINGDAL
-498 RLKQILTNIVGNAIK
+498 RLKQVLTNIVGNAIK
-513 FTDTGDVV
+513 FTDSGDVV

-527 DYQDNYLMISVQDSG
+527 DHRDNYLMISVQDSG
-542 KGISEADQKMLFQSF
+542 KGISLADQKMLFQSF
-557 SQGDPSITRQYGGSG
+557 SQGDPSITRQYGGTG

-581 TRLMGGDIGFYDNAQ
+581 TRLMGGDIGFHDNAQ

-601 QGATFWFRMPTHVD
+601 QGATFWFRMPAHVD
-615 VLEAETGQTIAL
+615 VLEAATGQTIEL
-627 PVLAPLASPTDE
+627 PVLAPLASETDE
-639 FHILVWIN
+639 FNVLVWIN
-647 HAASRQ
+647 HTASIQ

-659 QNLPIHLTQ
+659 QYLPIKLTQ

-691 DNDTQDDMMA
+691 DDDTQDDMMA

-716 FGYQVTADQALL
+716 FGYQVAADQALL
-728 NRYHANI
+728 NRYHANV

-744 LYAMLDTQK
+744 LYAMLDTQNRSVPK
-753 KTLPV
+753 NL
-758 QNQMPRWH
+758 QEPRWT

-787 SEFGINVI
+787 SELGIQVI
-795 TANSG
+795 TASSG
-800 FDAIEIISKQQTKH
+800 FDAIEIISKQQTKNI
-814 HKTAKTAQQSLS
+814 KTTKNDKQSLS
-826 NKTQLSK
+826 NKTQISK
-833 AEARAQVSKTTT
+833 AETRDEINKK
-845 HSNVNIHNNV
+845 SNSALYEEASL
-855 DDKTRTDDKDN
+855 DDKGASQDKNN

-876 PRMSGR
+876 PRMSGH
-882 EAAQQIRNI
+882 EAARQIRNI
-891 ENPDS
+891 EHDDG

-919 IDDYVGKP
+919 INDYVGKP

-940 LDRPATSERY
+940 LGRT
-950 ALPNPSDSA
+950 
-959 PDELPID
+959 
-966 THTQSLSQMPLS
+966 T
-978 TQNVSALNTSTLN
+978 
-991 ISVSD
+991 
-996 SLADTLTTPKTAPKK
+996 TTPQLTVLPDSSLHSVDLQANDAPENDLH
-1011 TPKLLTQNMTS
+1011 TMDLQNAEAEKYSSWPADSTMMAYPLVKGEES
-1022 NYGDS
+1022 NRSSASDRVS
-1027 HYQNTN
+1027 QQKIT
-1033 VPISTRKPGMRKDH
+1033 
-1047 NISRPLSLKKIRDNY
+1047 RPLSLKKIRDDY
-1062 LRDSQPRDDY
+1062 LRDSQPREDY
-1072 LREPQRVTQPRYQEV
+1072 RRETPRDTQPRYESLRLQNQGTISLLNPPKNPAASAYNTMTAHTDSQASEQERKDLGS
-1087 QHPESNVIAGQGQQ
+1087 HRYASSGNVGG
-1101 SLDYQPSDSSL
+1101 
-1112 NSSAIAELA
+1112 SANDTLA
-1121 VLDWQD
+1121 ILDWQD

-1134 KPDLAATLV
+1134 KPDLAAKLI
-1143 IMMLDTIANEKEA
+1143 IMMLDTINDEKQA
-1156 LAQAWQDR
+1156 LTQAWIAR
-1164 DRNEL
+1164 DRNTL
-1169 SQIAHRILGASRY
+1169 AQIAHRILGGSRY

-1208 AQFAMLKPYYETLM
+1208 AQFAMLEPYYE
-1222 LALTNLQTLDL
+1222 ALLTALNNLQALDL
-1233 DPYPELSF
+1233 SAYPQLNY

>member
-15 QLIILVFLPI
+15 QLVILVFLPI

-44 ESEQEALAEA
+44 DSEQEVLAEA
-54 VLIRYKPMV
+54 VLIRYTPV
-63 TELIP
+63 IAELIP
-68 ELLEQEREQL
+68 ELLEQERQQIRQGVEGGEQE
-78 KDNKKT
+78 
-84 AKQIVGGVASASQ
+84 
-97 NALETSINNS
+97 ALTTLESI
-107 QLPLS
+107 Q
-112 QVHSDHYIGASGGS
+112 
-126 LNSAVLSEQALGGIK
+126 
-141 TPSASSAIILD
+141 
-152 ESRAIDANR
+152 
-161 SNSTVVPKGA
+161 
-171 MATLVAIRDK
+171 DK
-181 LSRMQSEQHV
+181 LGRMQSEQHV

-197 NEDNQV
+197 NEGNQI
-203 LATVGYGVDEAWP
+203 LAAVGYGLDEEWP
-216 MIDASQNFLSQQETP
+216 LISDSEKFLSQEPTA
-231 IGTSYGSV
+231 IGTAYGSV

-244 GQRLWLLVDMDN
+244 GRTLWLLVDMDN

-270 VITGLL
+270 VITGLF
-276 TLLILLLSL
+276 TILILLLSL
-285 NIYAKRWIAPIYELR
+285 NIYSKRWIAPIYELR
-300 LQLQRTHADNL
+300 LQLQRTHVDNL
-311 YKPIP
+311 YQPVP

-327 QDLVKT
+327 QDLVRT
-333 LRRLHS
+333 LRRLHR

-359 DEMEMQNISIRNSRD
+359 DEMEMQNISIRNARD

-409 RHGELNAEQDLYVQ
+409 RHGELNPEQDLYVQ

-449 LLLDRHEFDLYD
+449 LVLDRHEFDLYD
-461 TVYDVVDMLSPVSA
+461 TIYDVVDMLSPVAA
-475 EKGLRVAVLFYNDVP
+475 EKGLRMAVLFYNDVP
-490 MRIIGDAL
+490 MRINGDAL
-498 RLKQILTNIVGNAIK
+498 RLKQVLTNIVGNAIK
-513 FTDTGDVV
+513 FTDSGDVV

-527 DYQDNYLMISVQDSG
+527 DHRDNYLMISVQDSG
-542 KGISEADQKMLFQSF
+542 KGISLADQKMLFQSF
-557 SQGDPSITRQYGGSG
+557 SQGDPSITRQYGGTG

-581 TRLMGGDIGFYDNAQ
+581 TRLMGGDIGFHDNAQ
-596 ENIAN
+596 ENISN

-615 VLEAETGQTIAL
+615 VLEAPTGQTIEL
-627 PVLAPLASPTDE
+627 PVLAPLASASDE
-639 FHILVWIN
+639 FNVLVWIN
-647 HAASRQ
+647 HTASIQ

-659 QNLPIHLTQ
+659 QYLPIKLTQ

-676 ESLKERGNY
+676 ESLKEHGNY

-691 DNDTQDDMMA
+691 DDDTQDDMMA

-716 FGYQVTADQALL
+716 FGYQVAADQALL

-744 LYAMLDTQK
+744 LYAMLDTQNRR
-753 KTLPV
+753 TP
-758 QNQMPRWH
+758 QSISEPRWK

-787 SEFGINVI
+787 SELGIQVV

-800 FDAIEIISKQQTKH
+800 FDAIEIISKQQTKAI
-814 HKTAKTAQQSLS
+814 KTAKNDKQSLS
-826 NKTQLSK
+826 SKTQLSK
-833 AEARAQVSKTTT
+833 AEMRDETNAKSSNALYEGINTEDKVSAQ
-845 HSNVNIHNNV
+845 
-855 DDKTRTDDKDN
+855 DKDN

-876 PRMSGR
+876 PRMSGH
-882 EAAQQIRNI
+882 EAAKQIRNI
-891 ENPDS
+891 EHADS

-919 IDDYVGKP
+919 INDYVGKP

-940 LDRPATSERY
+940 LGRKS
-950 ALPNPSDSA
+950 SA
-959 PDELPID
+959 PQLTDITGADL
-966 THTQSLSQMPLS
+966 QSTDLQHMG
-978 TQNVSALNTSTLN
+978 VSESE
-991 ISVSD
+991 V
-996 SLADTLTTPKTAPKK
+996 ADTEPNTIGSLHGYSINDGLLSHDLAPQA
-1011 TPKLLTQNMTS
+1011 TKLYPSQSSVVNESARL
-1022 NYGDS
+1022 G
-1027 HYQNTN
+1027 
-1033 VPISTRKPGMRKDH
+1033 STRKGEAGEHMSGAI
-1047 NISRPLSLKKIRDNY
+1047 NIASNGTPNGAITDDNAPKITRPLSLKKIRDDY
-1062 LRDSQPRDDY
+1062 LRDSQPREGY
-1072 LREPQRVTQPRYQEV
+1072 RRETTRDTPSRYESLPQRGQAPRLNV
-1087 QHPESNVIAGQGQQ
+1087 SDNTLNHNNESLIDSEIYKQTA
-1101 SLDYQPSDSSL
+1101 SEPSYEATSKSDTSD
-1112 NSSAIAELA
+1112 I
-1121 VLDWQD
+1121 LDWQD

-1134 KPDLAATLV
+1134 KPELAAKL
-1143 IMMLDTIANEKEA
+1143 IMMMIDTINDEKQALIRAWEA
-1156 LAQAWQDR
+1156 H
-1164 DRNEL
+1164 DRNML
-1169 SQIAHRILGASRY
+1169 AQIAHRILGGSRY

-1199 LLNIQHTTP
+1199 LLNVQHTTP
-1208 AQFAMLKPYYETLM
+1208 VQFAMIEPYYE
-1222 LALTNLQTLDL
+1222 ALLTALDNLQKVDL
-1233 DPYPELSF
+1233 SAYPQLNY

>member
-44 ESEQEALAEA
+44 DSEQEVLAEA
-54 VLIRYKPMV
+54 VLIRYTPV
-63 TELIP
+63 IAELIP
-68 ELLEQEREQL
+68 ELLEQERQ
-78 KDNKKT
+78 
-84 AKQIVGGVASASQ
+84 QVG
-97 NALETSINNS
+97 
-107 QLPLS
+107 
-112 QVHSDHYIGASGGS
+112 
-126 LNSAVLSEQALGGIK
+126 
-141 TPSASSAIILD
+141 SSA
-152 ESRAIDANR
+152 ERTQQA
-161 SNSTVVPKGA
+161 A
-171 MATLVAIRDK
+171 MTTLEGIQDK
-181 LSRMQSEQHV
+181 LGRMQSEQHV

-197 NEDNQV
+197 NEGNQI
-203 LATVGYGVDEAWP
+203 LATVGYGLNEEWP
-216 MIDASQNFLSQQETP
+216 LISDSASFLSQRPTP
-231 IGTSYGSV
+231 VGTAYGSV

-244 GQRLWLLVDMDN
+244 GQTLWLLVDMDN

-270 VITGLL
+270 VITGLF
-276 TLLILLLSL
+276 TILILLLSL
-285 NIYAKRWIAPIYELR
+285 NIYSKRWIAPIYELR
-300 LQLQRTHADNL
+300 LQLQRTHVDNL
-311 YKPIP
+311 YQPVP

-327 QDLVKT
+327 QDLVRT
-333 LRRLHS
+333 LRRLHR

-359 DEMEMQNISIRNSRD
+359 DEMEMQNISIRNARD

-409 RHGELNAEQDLYVQ
+409 RHGELNPEQDLYVQ

-449 LLLDRHEFDLYD
+449 LVLDRHEFDLYD
-461 TVYDVVDMLSPVSA
+461 TIYDVVDMLSPVSA
-475 EKGLRVAVLFYNDVP
+475 EKGLRMAVLFYNDVP
-490 MRIIGDAL
+490 MRINGDAL
-498 RLKQILTNIVGNAIK
+498 RLKQVLTNIVGNAIK
-513 FTDTGDVV
+513 FTDSGDVV

-527 DYQDNYLMISVQDSG
+527 DHRDNYLMISVQDSG
-542 KGISEADQKMLFQSF
+542 KGISLADQKMLFQSF
-557 SQGDPSITRQYGGSG
+557 SQGDPSITRQYGGTG

-581 TRLMGGDIGFYDNAQ
+581 TRLMGGDIGFHDNAQ

-601 QGATFWFRMPTHVD
+601 QGATFWFRMPAHVD
-615 VLEAETGQTIAL
+615 VLEAATGQTIEL
-627 PVLAPLASPTDE
+627 PVLAPLASDTDE
-639 FHILVWIN
+639 FNVLVWIN
-647 HAASRQ
+647 HTASIQ

-659 QNLPIHLTQ
+659 QYLPIKLTQ

-676 ESLKERGNY
+676 ESLKEHGNY

-691 DNDTQDDMMA
+691 DDDTQDDMMA

-716 FGYQVTADQALL
+716 FGYQVAADQALL

-744 LYAMLDTQK
+744 LYAMLDTQSRS
-753 KTLPV
+753 TPQSL
-758 QNQMPRWH
+758 QEPRWK

-787 SEFGINVI
+787 SELGIQVV
-795 TANSG
+795 TASSG
-800 FDAIEIISKQQTKH
+800 FDAIEIISKQQTKNI
-814 HKTAKTAQQSLS
+814 KTAKSDKQSLS

-833 AEARAQVSKTTT
+833 AETRDEINKKTNSAFYHEDT
-845 HSNVNIHNNV
+845 SA
-855 DDKTRTDDKDN
+855 DDKAATQDKDN

-876 PRMSGR
+876 PRMSGH
-882 EAAQQIRNI
+882 EAAKQIRNI
-891 ENPDS
+891 ENADS

-919 IDDYVGKP
+919 INDYVGKP

-940 LDRPATSERY
+940 LGRKSTTPQLT
-950 ALPNPSDSA
+950 ALPDTDLQSFGLQHPDLQGNNFKGANVQDANVRGTDSSEAELTAIDSLRGYSINDNDLSNDLLSNKVNNKESQASSDISSNTLTA
-959 PDELPID
+959 TYPIIRGD
-966 THTQSLSQMPLS
+966 GVNRNS
-978 TQNVSALNTSTLN
+978 T
-991 ISVSD
+991 SVS
-996 SLADTLTTPKTAPKK
+996 SEQKIT
-1011 TPKLLTQNMTS
+1011 
-1022 NYGDS
+1022 
-1027 HYQNTN
+1027 
-1033 VPISTRKPGMRKDH
+1033 
-1047 NISRPLSLKKIRDNY
+1047 RPLSLKKIRDDY
-1062 LRDSQPRDDY
+1062 LRDSQPRENYRRDAARDI
-1072 LREPQRVTQPRYQEV
+1072 QPRY
-1087 QHPESNVIAGQGQQ
+1087 ESLRLQKQGQSPLLQ
-1101 SLDYQPSDSSL
+1101 SPTKSIDNSQDKSPQDQSFQDRTAHDNTILHEQINNDLSNNNISKSDTS
-1112 NSSAIAELA
+1112 NI
-1121 VLDWQD
+1121 LDWQD

-1134 KPDLAATLV
+1134 KPELAAKLI
-1143 IMMLDTIANEKEA
+1143 IMMIDTINDEKQA
-1156 LAQAWQDR
+1156 LIQAWEAH
-1164 DRNEL
+1164 DRNML
-1169 SQIAHRILGASRY
+1169 AQIAHRILGGSRY

-1199 LLNIQHTTP
+1199 LLNVQHTTP
-1208 AQFAMLKPYYETLM
+1208 VQFAMIEPYYE
-1222 LALTNLQTLDL
+1222 ALLTALDNLQKVDL
-1233 DPYPELSF
+1233 SSYPQLNY

>member
-32 GILVFHETMRAS
+32 GILVFYETMRAS
-44 ESEQEALAEA
+44 NSEQEVLAEA
-54 VLIRYKPMV
+54 VLIRYTPAIA
-63 TELIP
+63 ELIP
-68 ELLEQEREQL
+68 ELLEQERSQASRD
-78 KDNKKT
+78 DNADNTVLTKLE
-84 AKQIVGGVASASQ
+84 GVQ
-97 NALETSINNS
+97 
-107 QLPLS
+107 
-112 QVHSDHYIGASGGS
+112 
-126 LNSAVLSEQALGGIK
+126 
-141 TPSASSAIILD
+141 
-152 ESRAIDANR
+152 
-161 SNSTVVPKGA
+161 
-171 MATLVAIRDK
+171 DK
-181 LSRMQSEQHV
+181 LGRMQSEQHV

-197 NEDNQV
+197 NENNQV
-203 LATVGYGVDEAWP
+203 LAAVGYGLNEAWP
-216 MIDASQNFLSQQETP
+216 SIDVTENFLSQRPTP
-231 IGTSYGSV
+231 IGTAYGSV

-270 VITGLL
+270 VITGLF
-276 TLLILLLSL
+276 TILILLLSL
-285 NIYAKRWIAPIYELR
+285 NIYSKRWIAPIYELR
-300 LQLQRTHADNL
+300 LQLQRTHVDNL
-311 YKPIP
+311 YQPIP

-333 LRRLHS
+333 LRRLHR
-339 SFQELKDH
+339 SFQDLKDH

-359 DEMEMQNISIRNSRD
+359 DEMEMQNISIRNARD

-409 RHGELNAEQDLYVQ
+409 RHGELNPEQDLYVQ

-449 LLLDRHEFDLYD
+449 LVLDRHEFDLYD
-461 TVYDVVDMLSPVSA
+461 TIYDVVDMLSPVAA
-475 EKGLRVAVLFYNDVP
+475 EKGLRMAVLFYNDVP
-490 MRIIGDAL
+490 MRINGDAL
-498 RLKQILTNIVGNAIK
+498 RLKQVLTNIVGNAIK
-513 FTDTGDVV
+513 FTDSGDVV

-527 DYQDNYLMISVQDSG
+527 DHRDNYLMISVQDSG
-542 KGISEADQKMLFQSF
+542 KGISLADQKMLFQSF
-557 SQGDPSITRQYGGSG
+557 SQGDPSITRQYGGTG

-581 TRLMGGDIGFYDNAQ
+581 TRLMGGDIGFHDNAQ

-601 QGATFWFRMPTHVD
+601 QGATFWFRMPAHVD
-615 VLEAETGQTIAL
+615 VLEAATGQTIEL
-627 PVLAPLASPTDE
+627 PVLAPLASETDE
-639 FHILVWIN
+639 FNVLVWIN
-647 HAASRQ
+647 HTASIQ

-659 QNLPIHLTQ
+659 QYLPIKLTQ

-691 DNDTQDDMMA
+691 DDDTQDDMMA

-716 FGYQVTADQALL
+716 FGYQVAADQALL
-728 NRYHANI
+728 NRYHANV

-744 LYAMLDTQK
+744 LYAMLDTQNRSVPK
-753 KTLPV
+753 NL
-758 QNQMPRWH
+758 QEPRWT

-787 SEFGINVI
+787 SELGIQVI
-795 TANSG
+795 TASSG
-800 FDAIEIISKQQTKH
+800 FDAIEIISKQQTKNI
-814 HKTAKTAQQSLS
+814 KTTKNDKQSLS
-826 NKTQLSK
+826 NKTQISK
-833 AEARAQVSKTTT
+833 AETRDEINKK
-845 HSNVNIHNNV
+845 SNSALYEEASL
-855 DDKTRTDDKDN
+855 DDKGASQDKNN

-876 PRMSGR
+876 PRMSGH
-882 EAAQQIRNI
+882 EAARQIRNI
-891 ENPDS
+891 EHDDG

-919 IDDYVGKP
+919 INDYVGKP

-940 LDRPATSERY
+940 LGRT
-950 ALPNPSDSA
+950 
-959 PDELPID
+959 
-966 THTQSLSQMPLS
+966 T
-978 TQNVSALNTSTLN
+978 
-991 ISVSD
+991 
-996 SLADTLTTPKTAPKK
+996 TTPQLTVLPDSSLHSVDLQANDAPENDLH
-1011 TPKLLTQNMTS
+1011 TMDLQNAEAEKYSSWPADSTMMAYPLVKGEES
-1022 NYGDS
+1022 NRSSASDRVS
-1027 HYQNTN
+1027 QQKIT
-1033 VPISTRKPGMRKDH
+1033 
-1047 NISRPLSLKKIRDNY
+1047 RPLSLKKIRDDY
-1062 LRDSQPRDDY
+1062 LRDSQPREDY
-1072 LREPQRVTQPRYQEV
+1072 RRETPRDTQPRYESLRLQNQGTISLLNPPKNPAASAYNTMTTHTDSQASEQERKDLGS
-1087 QHPESNVIAGQGQQ
+1087 HRYASSGNVGG
-1101 SLDYQPSDSSL
+1101 
-1112 NSSAIAELA
+1112 SANDTLA
-1121 VLDWQD
+1121 ILDWQD

-1134 KPDLAATLV
+1134 KPDLAAKLI
-1143 IMMLDTIANEKEA
+1143 IMMLDTINDEKQA
-1156 LAQAWQDR
+1156 LTQAWIAR
-1164 DRNEL
+1164 DRNTL
-1169 SQIAHRILGASRY
+1169 AQIAHRILGGSRY

-1208 AQFAMLKPYYETLM
+1208 AQFAMLEPYYE
-1222 LALTNLQTLDL
+1222 ALLTALNNLQALDL
-1233 DPYPELSF
+1233 SAYPQLNY

>member
-44 ESEQEALAEA
+44 DSEQEVLAEA
-54 VLIRYKPMV
+54 VLIRYTPV
-63 TELIP
+63 IAELIP
-68 ELLEQEREQL
+68 ELLEQERQ
-78 KDNKKT
+78 
-84 AKQIVGGVASASQ
+84 QVG
-97 NALETSINNS
+97 
-107 QLPLS
+107 
-112 QVHSDHYIGASGGS
+112 
-126 LNSAVLSEQALGGIK
+126 
-141 TPSASSAIILD
+141 SSA
-152 ESRAIDANR
+152 ERTQQA
-161 SNSTVVPKGA
+161 A
-171 MATLVAIRDK
+171 MTTLEGIQDK
-181 LSRMQSEQHV
+181 LGRMQSEQHV

-197 NEDNQV
+197 NEGNQI
-203 LATVGYGVDEAWP
+203 LATVGYGLNEEWP
-216 MIDASQNFLSQQETP
+216 LISDSASFLSQRPTP
-231 IGTSYGSV
+231 VGTAYGSV

-244 GQRLWLLVDMDN
+244 GQTLWLLVDMDN

-270 VITGLL
+270 VITGLF
-276 TLLILLLSL
+276 TILILLLSL
-285 NIYAKRWIAPIYELR
+285 NIYSKRWIAPIYELR
-300 LQLQRTHADNL
+300 LQLQRTHVDNL
-311 YKPIP
+311 YQPVP

-327 QDLVKT
+327 QDLVRT
-333 LRRLHS
+333 LRRLHR

-359 DEMEMQNISIRNSRD
+359 DEMEMQNISIRNARD

-409 RHGELNAEQDLYVQ
+409 RHGELNPEQDLYVQ

-449 LLLDRHEFDLYD
+449 LVLDRHEFDLYD
-461 TVYDVVDMLSPVSA
+461 TIYDVVDMLSPVSA
-475 EKGLRVAVLFYNDVP
+475 EKGLRMAVLFYNDVP
-490 MRIIGDAL
+490 MRINGDAL
-498 RLKQILTNIVGNAIK
+498 RLKQVLTNIVGNAIK
-513 FTDTGDVV
+513 FTDSGDVV

-527 DYQDNYLMISVQDSG
+527 DHRDNYLMISVQDSG
-542 KGISEADQKMLFQSF
+542 KGISLADQKMLFQSF
-557 SQGDPSITRQYGGSG
+557 SQGDPSITRQYGGTG

-581 TRLMGGDIGFYDNAQ
+581 TRLMGGDIGFHDNAQ

-601 QGATFWFRMPTHVD
+601 QGATFWFRMPAHVD
-615 VLEAETGQTIAL
+615 VLEAATGQTIEL
-627 PVLAPLASPTDE
+627 PVLAPLASETDE
-639 FHILVWIN
+639 FNVLVWIN
-647 HAASRQ
+647 HTASIQ

-659 QNLPIHLTQ
+659 QYLPIKLTQ

-676 ESLKERGNY
+676 ESLKEHGNY

-691 DNDTQDDMMA
+691 DDDTQDDMMA

-716 FGYQVTADQALL
+716 FGYQVAADQALL

-744 LYAMLDTQK
+744 LYAMLDTQSRS
-753 KTLPV
+753 TPQSL
-758 QNQMPRWH
+758 QEPRWK

-787 SEFGINVI
+787 SELGIQVV
-795 TANSG
+795 TASSG
-800 FDAIEIISKQQTKH
+800 FDAIEIISKQQTKNI
-814 HKTAKTAQQSLS
+814 KTAKSDKQSLS

-833 AEARAQVSKTTT
+833 AETRDEINKKTNSAFYHEDT
-845 HSNVNIHNNV
+845 SAE
-855 DDKTRTDDKDN
+855 DKAATQDKDKDN

-876 PRMSGR
+876 PRMSGH
-882 EAAQQIRNI
+882 EAAKQIRNI
-891 ENPDS
+891 ENADS

-919 IDDYVGKP
+919 INDYVGKP

-940 LDRPATSERY
+940 LGRKSTIPQLT
-950 ALPNPSDSA
+950 ALPDTDLQSFGLQHPDLQGDNLQGANVQDANVRATDSSEAELTAIDSLRGYSINDNGLSNDLLPNKVNNKESQASSGMSSDDSTA
-959 PDELPID
+959 TYPIIRGD
-966 THTQSLSQMPLS
+966 GVDRNS
-978 TQNVSALNTSTLN
+978 T
-991 ISVSD
+991 SVS
-996 SLADTLTTPKTAPKK
+996 SEPKIT
-1011 TPKLLTQNMTS
+1011 
-1022 NYGDS
+1022 
-1027 HYQNTN
+1027 
-1033 VPISTRKPGMRKDH
+1033 
-1047 NISRPLSLKKIRDNY
+1047 RPLSLKKIRDDY
-1062 LRDSQPRDDY
+1062 LRDSQPRENYRRDAARDI
-1072 LREPQRVTQPRYQEV
+1072 QPRY
-1087 QHPESNVIAGQGQQ
+1087 ESLRLQKQGQSPLLQ
-1101 SLDYQPSDSSL
+1101 STTKSIDKSQDESPQDQSFQDRTANSNSILHEQINNDLSNNNISKSDTS
-1112 NSSAIAELA
+1112 NI
-1121 VLDWQD
+1121 LDWQD

-1134 KPDLAATLV
+1134 KPELAAKLI
-1143 IMMLDTIANEKEA
+1143 IMMIDTINDEKQA
-1156 LAQAWQDR
+1156 LIQAWEAH
-1164 DRNEL
+1164 DRNML
-1169 SQIAHRILGASRY
+1169 AQIAHRILGGSRY

-1199 LLNIQHTTP
+1199 LLNVQHTTP
-1208 AQFAMLKPYYETLM
+1208 VQFAMIEPYYE
-1222 LALTNLQTLDL
+1222 ALLTALDNLQKVDL
-1233 DPYPELSF
+1233 SSYPQLNY